1 MLDYT
6 EIMGY
11 IAGILTTIAFVP
23 QVIKTYQSRSTQN
36 ISLSMYVLS
45 LYLLDRLHLFNS
57 FLLLTYLNAT
67 KPLILDECVDI
78 NKVIKIIYHNPWT
91 LILSPIKDNL

>member
-1 MLDYT
+1 MSDYT

-36 ISLSMYVLS
+36 ISLSMYIIYCTSVVLWLIYGILINS
-45 LYLLDRLHLFNS
+45 L
-57 FLLLTYLNAT
+57 
-67 KPLILDECVDI
+67 PLIITEMI
-78 NKVIKIIYHNPWT
+78 T
-91 LILSPIKDNL
+91 LILSGAILVMKCLWK

>member
-1 MLDYT
+1 MSDYT

-36 ISLSMYVLS
+36 ISLSMYVIYCTSVVLW
-45 LYLLDRLHLFNS
+45 LIYGILINS
-57 FLLLTYLNAT
+57 F
-67 KPLILDECVDI
+67 PLIITEMI
-78 NKVIKIIYHNPWT
+78 T
-91 LILSPIKDNL
+91 LILSGAILIMKCLWK

>member
-1 MLDYT
+1 MSDYT

-36 ISLSMYVLS
+36 ISLSMYVIYCTSVVLW
-45 LYLLDRLHLFNS
+45 LIYGILINS
-57 FLLLTYLNAT
+57 F
-67 KPLILDECVDI
+67 PLIITETI
-78 NKVIKIIYHNPWT
+78 T
-91 LILSPIKDNL
+91 LILSGAILIMKCLWK